1 MKKTGSAFVV
11 RRRNSYSEKFKS
23 GWSIRSNMV
32 NILQVVILSVCI
44 SVPVLI
50 AVAWIVMGKSMDGK

>member
-1 MKKTGSAFVV
+1 MPMPFTYIMICFLK
-11 RRRNSYSEKFKS
+11 
-23 GWSIRSNMV
+23 RSNMV

-44 SVPVLI
+44 SVPVLV